1 MDDVLV
7 TFGNAIRDAQLVL
20 EGDPIMDGTRQRIPA
35 AGGKNGNL
43 AGSYIG
49 WRNGVRPAGSIENF
63 LTGTKENWKY
73 QGDEKIAPLS
83 LEQVAEMAADR
94 ERRAKELQTQ
104 YEDRALAAVRRWS
117 RAQDMVSG
125 ETTPYLDRK
134 RVPAVGLRREGEN
147 LLVPLRDVDRKLW
160 SIQTVFPEKKALTQN
175 GAPIDKVMSKGA
187 KKSGNFHVLG
197 IVRAGT
203 PVLVAEGYATGAT
216 GHIATDYA
224 TVVAIDSGNLDDV
237 VGTIK
242 GRYPDIPIV
251 ILGDDDR
258 HGKRNVGREKA
269 EAAAQKYQVGV
280 VFPRF
285 ATEGKF
291 TDFNDLHVSE
301 GLDAAKLQIEHA
313 VKLQIEQSLPIYSTR
328 SETMSKQDESD
339 RSPAAT
345 GAGTGPLPELAAP
358 ALNSEVDALNAMAT
372 KSTGTS
378 KAALLPGIPPSPPP
392 SAPEDKLTK
401 LARNAK
407 PEVRAPVQQALRDH
421 VERARAESIPEPTGK
436 AVDKDPGFGESGAFN
451 INDQW
456 STAVRYDAKMIGG
469 QISALS
475 VKFTNGRKQVAA
487 VNFKNRDMAVD
498 VLGERNVVN
507 IEAGLGKDATQD
519 KPVVKVDKGPRPSKD
534 ETLAAVIADL
544 VSLSRLE
551 RGPEQVTAGV
561 KMTEAA
567 IANPDYR
574 QALRD
579 ELANVRGHVVVT
591 GAELKRRRETT
602 SRGADMPAPHSYAD
616 GYGAANVALNHA
628 DDALALE
635 AKTSYSKGKLQA
647 EHLAFRKAY
656 TLDRKAET
664 AERSS
669 IDAGPLDEI
678 KDNTYMML
686 SAPEGA
692 VTSREAIT
700 VVADDLQ
707 LLDRI
712 PALEQRERALLLM
725 QESCHAQE
733 GYASQFVD
741 MAALEVQAEMAAAV
755 QARKAQLAAEEAPN
769 NKLQAGIQRE
779 AEHTMTAGNAVE
791 MLAVR
796 ALDAEQTTLDA
807 QRMVEISANA
817 NAMANAPEGAITPD
831 EATIMVAHDL
841 KLLGEMATP
850 HLHERALWVMAESRK
865 AQSAYKTQF
874 TRLAPPE
881 LHQLMAA
888 AVTARAAEFRKWDVV
903 DRALEEGA
911 QKNADS
917 VQAGAP
923 GLNAGRAA
931 LDAQTHKQLEDA
943 RERDRKAVENSIIEA
958 RREVGKWTGAN
969 TIEHVDAQERNPF
982 APPSVNL
989 AKQEPKLAVDGPA
1002 PPALDSTLTMIPPEV
1017 EKVYLRD
1024 GHKFYHPKNQQRV
1037 AFEDYGKKLKTAH
1050 STGPVALA
1058 MVQIAE
1064 ARGWKEIKVSGT
1076 EEFRKE
1082 AWREAALRGLGVQGY
1097 KPTALDVADLARRTP
1112 KKDVENVVAPTPQA
1126 TRHGV
1131 YISADD
1137 AALLA
1142 AVKAAGS
1149 DTAQAHIA
1157 APIAQAPR
1165 AVPVTHA
1172 GPVKPA
1178 TVAAQGDVLVAH
1190 GAARYEHNKD
1200 NPMSYFVTVAN
1211 DQGKQRTIWGVK
1223 LGEAMEKSG
1232 VKPGDRISLIKNG
1245 ETQVEVDAN
1254 VKNDK
1259 GVVIAMERIDAK
1271 RNEWAVKAHAFAT
1284 QPAEQV
1290 VQVHKDL
1297 AGVVAI
1303 AAAIDQ
1309 QAHAD
1314 GYKPNERAYI
1324 EQRVREIATRSIASG
1339 NAPTLLYREAV
1350 ESTKQPQ
1357 QELMR

>member
-35 AGGKNGNL
+35 ARGKNGNL

-83 LEQVAEMAADR
+83 LEQVAEMAAER

-117 RAQDMVSG
+117 RAQDMVPG

-134 RVPAVGLRREGEN
+134 QVLAVGLRREGEN
-147 LLVPLRDVDRKLW
+147 LLVPLRDVDGKLW
-160 SIQTVFPEKKALTQN
+160 SIQTIFPEKKALTQD

-187 KKSGNFHVLG
+187 KKAGNFHVLG
-197 IVRAGT
+197 IVRAST
-203 PVLVAEGYATGAT
+203 PVLVAEGYATGAS
-216 GHIATDYA
+216 GHIATDHA
-224 TVVAIDSGNLDDV
+224 TVVAIDSGNLDAV
-237 VGTIK
+237 VGAIK
-242 GRYPDIPIV
+242 GRYPDSPIV

-269 EAAAQKYQVGV
+269 EAAAKKYQVGV

-291 TDFNDLHVSE
+291 TDFNDLHMSE
-301 GLDAAKLQIEHA
+301 GLDA

-339 RSPAAT
+339 RSAAAT
-345 GAGTGPLPELAAP
+345 DAATGPLPELTVP
-358 ALNSEVDALNAMAT
+358 ALNSEEDALNAIAT
-372 KSTGTS
+372 NSTGTS
-378 KAALLPGIPPSPPP
+378 NAAVLPGIPPSPPP
-392 SAPEDKLTK
+392 AAPEDKLAK

-407 PEVRAPVQQALRDH
+407 PEVRAPGQQALRNQGKRD
-421 VERARAESIPEPTGK
+421 RSESIPEPTGTV
-436 AVDKDPGFGESGAFN
+436 VDKDPGFGESGAFN

-469 QISALS
+469 QISELS
-475 VKFTNGRKQVAA
+475 VKFTNGRKPVAA

-498 VLGERNVVN
+498 VLGDRNVVN

-534 ETLAAVIADL
+534 ETVAAVKADL
-544 VSLSRLE
+544 ESLSRLE
-551 RGPEQVTAGV
+551 RGPEQIMAGV

-574 QALRD
+574 QALLD

-628 DDALALE
+628 DDALAFE

-656 TLDRKAET
+656 TVDRKAET

-669 IDAGPLDEI
+669 IEAGPPDEI

-707 LLDRI
+707 LLDSI

-725 QESCHAQE
+725 HESCHAQE
-733 GYASQFVD
+733 EYASQFVD
-741 MAALEVQAEMAAAV
+741 MAPLEVQAEMAAAV
-755 QARKAQLAAEEAPN
+755 QAGKAQLAAEEALN

-779 AEHTMTAGNAVE
+779 AENTMTAGNPVE
-791 MLAVR
+791 MVATR
-796 ALDAEQTTLDA
+796 ALGAEQATLDA

-911 QKNADS
+911 QKNAES
-917 VQAGAP
+917 AQAGAP

-931 LDAQTHKQLEDA
+931 LDAQTHKQLENA
-943 RERDRKAVENSIIEA
+943 RERDRKAVEHSIIEA

-969 TIEHVDAQERNPF
+969 TIEHVDAQKRKPF
-982 APPSVNL
+982 APASVNL
-989 AKQEPKLAVDGPA
+989 AKQESKLSVDGPA
-1002 PPALDSTLTMIPPEV
+1002 PPASDLTLTMIPPEV
-1017 EKVYLRD
+1017 EKIYLRD

-1037 AFEDYGKKLKTAH
+1037 AFEDHGKQLKTAH

-1082 AWREAALRGLGVQGY
+1082 AWREAALRGIGVQGY

-1112 KKDVENVVAPTPQA
+1112 KKDVENVVAPTPQD

-1131 YISADD
+1131 YISAED

-1149 DTAQAHIA
+1149 DTSQAHIA
-1157 APIAQAPR
+1157 TPVAQAPR

-1172 GPVKPA
+1172 GPAKPA

-1259 GVVIAMERIDAK
+1259 GVVIAKERIDAK

-1309 QAHAD
+1309 QAYAD